1 MKDQE
6 FVLIKKGNTYA
17 KILKSLYESPK
28 KFNNGLTQKE
38 IIAKNKFRQSTEAE
52 TLKYLNMTADEAL
65 PTIEK
70 PKEDKPKKTN
80 KRVDE
85 LLDLAISQKDDQ
97 VQGEGGE

>member
-38 IIAKNKFRQSTEAE
+38 IIAKNKYRQATEAE
-52 TLKYLNMTADEAL
+52 TIKYLNMTADEAL

-70 PKEDKPKKTN
+70 PKEVKKEPKVK
-80 KRVDE
+80 KEDPV
-85 LLDLAISQKDDQ
+85 ISTEISEPI
-97 VQGEGGE
+97 QGESHD